1 MPADT
6 VRPAA
11 QHHHFRPVVGRV
23 GLALFFIGGVHVGGV
38 GGEFRRAG
46 IHALVHRMQ
55 AVAVAQLANFALGD
69 AGQLGQTGIGE
80 ALAFQGAQERFVQA
94 VDARFGHLFF
104 RRTSSSICTR
114 NQRSTLVR
122 LKTPSTD
129 RPARK
134 ASAMYQMRSEPA
146 SFSSRRILVS
156 ASGSSGLLSGR
167 SRWHPLPDR
176 AALFAATP
184 AGCGR
189 WPSLRRPTSSGWSGG
204 RWRRRT
210 SRS

>member
-1 MPADT
+1 
-6 VRPAA
+6 
-11 QHHHFRPVVGRV
+11 
-23 GLALFFIGGVHVGGV
+23 
-38 GGEFRRAG
+38 
-46 IHALVHRMQ
+46 MQ

-69 AGQLGQTGIGE
+69 AGQFGQTGIGE

-104 RRTSSSICTR
+104 RAHQLFNLHQ

-156 ASGSSGLLSGR
+156 ASGSSSLLSGR

-176 AALFAATP
+176 AALLQRLLLGAADGHHFADRLHLGGQAVVG
-184 AGCGR
+184 AGELLEVEAR
-189 WPSLRRPTSSGWSGG
+189 ILVT
-204 RWRRRT
+204 T
-210 SRS
+210 